1 MTAPHKWSEER
12 KRQRTDLHTLTFKS
26 SFPDMGQ
33 ALQTVDTLPPPTS
46 DAAPNFGL
54 ICRQNG
60 LKPRQRKVL
69 RALMQT
75 LEVAEACKTADIPPS
90 TFYYWL
96 DKPAFRACYD
106 AAMANAVPSVEIAHF
121 KAATGKDTLARIHI
135 LKNRHPMYREK
146 PLEIVQRTDG
156 NTVLAATA
164 NAIAATELS
173 KAISLLIGATAR
185 PADPVID
192 VTPEEVSP

>member
-1 MTAPHKWSEER
+1 MTAPLKWRQAR
-12 KRQRTDLHTLTFKS
+12 KRQRSSLHFSNSRVTLS
-26 SFPDMGQ
+26 PMGQ
-33 ALQTVDTLPPPTS
+33 ALQTVVTLPPPTS

-75 LEVAEACKTADIPPS
+75 LEVAEACKATDIPPS

-121 KAATGKDTLARIHI
+121 KAATGKDTL
-135 LKNRHPMYREK
+135 
-146 PLEIVQRTDG
+146 
-156 NTVLAATA
+156 
-164 NAIAATELS
+164 
-173 KAISLLIGATAR
+173 
-185 PADPVID
+185 
-192 VTPEEVSP
+192 